1 MNDILKYMG
10 LSMEQWEVGFQTKQQ
25 LFEWVGTSSLFDPVR
40 FRAEGQGIKK
50 VKPERVM
57 YAQFVQWVVDKKK
70 HLGDLETVSLDK
82 ESQIQHAL
90 KYFGKKEEFDALA
103 REDAEK
109 AQLKES
115 FNGAK
120 VRSWTGLAVDE
131 WKDLKA
137 TMDQVRSWAGGEQG
151 ILKILDEQGED
162 GIKKLVLRA
171 RDKVGIDRTEQE
183 VVETAKALET
193 VVITDT

>member
-1 MNDILKYMG
+1 
-10 LSMEQWEVGFQTKQQ
+10 
-25 LFEWVGTSSLFDPVR
+25 
-40 FRAEGQGIKK
+40 
-50 VKPERVM
+50 M

-70 HLGDLETVSLDK
+70 HLGDSEIVSLDK

-137 TMDQVRSWAGGEQG
+137 TMDQVRSWVGGEQG

-162 GIKKLVLRA
+162 GIKELVLRA

-183 VVETAKALET
+183 VADTAKALEA